1 MRETP
6 KTLPKLPVPD
16 PKNTLK
22 HFLNFAEALQTRK
35 DFEETKSVVNDFVEK
50 ELPTLQ
56 KLLEERAA
64 KLNNWLTPWWLNV
77 AYLEARAPLPVV
89 TSPGLI
95 FPHFPCTGK
104 GFQSEYAAKVTQA
117 AVEFHLKVLRGELPQ
132 DMFGKTPFD
141 MSQYMFIFGTTRIP
155 KKGCDKIRYGFANE
169 NQQRHIIV
177 LHNGHVTLITM
188 FNSIIKRSPER
199 LSHSV
204 GIISSDNRD
213 LWSEVYEQLKA
224 HPTNSVNLSCIEDA
238 LFAVC
243 LDQEFK
249 PSEGYQEKD
258 EMARQ
263 CLHGGGV
270 KSNACNRWYD
280 KTLQFLIGKNGFV
293 GINYEHTPAEGPPI
307 ATMADFICDKIF
319 ANDFKDD
326 FTTPEVQVQRLDF
339 ELNDSQKAQIRKSE
353 KQLDCFILL
362 AFRVADDLDVA
373 VHTFTR
379 FGKNFPKSV
388 GISPDSFIQMA
399 FQLAFYRIHSTCE
412 FEYLPYL
419 PQKLFSKAI
428 GIHLSP
434 SHTSIISLFI
444 SMMSILPIYT
454 GTIIVE
460 DIYDALKAAADSHK
474 NYTLECMNGTGMDRH
489 LLAWNLLAAENGLA
503 KPSILKTPAY
513 QQMSHFQVS
522 TSQVPTRNH
531 LQLGFGPSAP
541 DCYGICYNPQETELH
556 FTITSFKSYG
566 STNSKRFVKELD
578 RALDDMNLACSKAT
592 RERSKL

>member
-1 MRETP
+1 MRETS
-6 KTLPKLPVPD
+6 KALPKLPVPD
-16 PKNTLK
+16 PRNTLK

-35 DFEETKSVVNDFVEK
+35 EFDETKSVVNDFVEK

-77 AYLEARAPLPVV
+77 AYLEGRAPLPVV

-95 FPHFPCTGK
+95 FPQFPCTGK
-104 GFQSEYAAKVTQA
+104 EFQSEYAAKVTQA

-155 KKGCDKIRYGFANE
+155 KKECDEVDVAIFIIRSLSQLFLFHDFPLN
-169 NQQRHIIV
+169 IFSI
-177 LHNGHVTLITM
+177 HVSCCL
-188 FNSIIKRSPER
+188 FN
-199 LSHSV
+199 HSV

-213 LWSEVYEQLKA
+213 NWSEVYEQLKA

-307 ATMADFICDKIF
+307 ATMTDFICDKIF

-326 FTTPEVQVQRLDF
+326 STTPEVEVQRLDF

-353 KQLDCFILL
+353 KQLDW
-362 AFRVADDLDVA
+362 VADDLDVA
-373 VHTFTR
+373 VHTFKR
-379 FGKNFPKSV
+379 FGKNFPKSLR
-388 GISPDSFIQMA
+388 ISPDSFIQMA
-399 FQLAFYRIHSTCE
+399 FQLAFYRIHST
-412 FEYLPYL
+412 LPPTYETATL
-419 PQKLFSKAI
+419 RKFAEGRTENI
-428 GIHLSP
+428 RSP
-434 SHTSIISLFI
+434 NLLAKVFVRKFTSSHV
-444 SMMSILPIYT
+444 PI
-454 GTIIVE
+454 E
-460 DIYDALKAAADSHK
+460 DIYDALKVAADSHK
-474 NYTLECMNGTGMDRH
+474 NYTLECMNGAGMDRH
-489 LLAWNLLAAENGLA
+489 LLAWNLLAAEYGLP
-503 KPSILKTPAY
+503 KPSILQTPAY

-531 LQLGFGPSAP
+531 IQLGFGPSAP

-556 FTITSFKSYG
+556 FTVTSFKSYG
-566 STNSKRFVKELD
+566 STSSKRFVKELD
-578 RALDDMNLACSKAT
+578 RALDDMNLACSKAM
-592 RERSKL
+592 RETSKL